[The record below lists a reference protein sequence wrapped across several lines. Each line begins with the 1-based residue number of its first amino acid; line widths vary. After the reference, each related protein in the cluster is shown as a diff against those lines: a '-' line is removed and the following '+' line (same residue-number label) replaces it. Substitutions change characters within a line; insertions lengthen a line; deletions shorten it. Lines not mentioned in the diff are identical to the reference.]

1 MSNWPV
7 QDSEVNIM
15 TEMLAKDYMTKDVV
29 SVEIPSGRDDV
40 LRILKR
46 TGISGV
52 PVVKGPQKK
61 LIGIVTRK
69 DILRQAEETQVALL
83 MSSKPLTIRPD
94 VTLNEAAEIMTKM
107 NVRRLPVIDGENLVG
122 ILSVSDLVSAVAKLN
137 DHREIGAGFVSKKT
151 YALWEDTPLPVVGR
165 IMELAHSDAMPILN
179 SENKL
184 TGIISERD
192 LIRCSSIE
200 DDVQTSDFST
210 GTDDDEWTWESIRD
224 NHTIS
229 YGVSKVELPNRPV
242 KVCMVKK
249 VLAVP
254 INAEVSDCALKMK
267 RGRVDQ
273 LPIINNDMKLS
284 GMLFDRDLI
293 KALIK

>member
-1 MSNWPV
+1 
-7 QDSEVNIM
+7 
-15 TEMLAKDYMTKDVV
+15 MLAKDYMTKDVV
-29 SVEIPSGRDDV
+29 TVEIPSNRDDV

-69 DILRQAEETQVALL
+69 DILRKAEETQVALL
-83 MSSKPLTIRPD
+83 MTADPLTIRPD
-94 VTLNEAAEIMTKM
+94 VTLSEAAEIMTKM
-107 NVRRLPVIDGENLVG
+107 NVRRLPVVEGDTLLGL
-122 ILSVSDLVSAVAKLN
+122 LSVSDLVGAVAKLN
-137 DHREIGAGFVSKKT
+137 DTREIRSGFVSKKT
-151 YALWEDTPLPVVGR
+151 YALWEETPLPVVGR
-165 IMELAHSDAMPILN
+165 IMELARSDAMPILN

-229 YGVSKVELPNRPV
+229 YGISKVELPNRPV
-242 KVCMVKK
+242 KLCMVKK
-249 VLAVP
+249 VISVP
-254 INAEVSDCALKMK
+254 LNAEISDCALKMK

-273 LPIINNDMKLS
+273 LPVINNDMKLT
-284 GMLFDRDLI
+284 GMLFDRDVI
-293 KALIK
+293 RALIK

>member
-1 MSNWPV
+1 
-7 QDSEVNIM
+7 M

-94 VTLNEAAEIMTKM
+94 VTLNEAAAIMTKM

>member
-1 MSNWPV
+1 
-7 QDSEVNIM
+7 M

-29 SVEIPSGRDDV
+29 TVEIPSNRDDV

-69 DILRQAEETQVALL
+69 DILRKAEETQVALL
-83 MSSKPLTIRPD
+83 MTADPLTIRPD
-94 VTLNEAAEIMTKM
+94 VTLSEAAEIMTKM
-107 NVRRLPVIDGENLVG
+107 NVRRLPVVEGDTLLGL
-122 ILSVSDLVSAVAKLN
+122 LSVSDLVGAVAKLN
-137 DHREIGAGFVSKKT
+137 DTREIRSGFVSKKT
-151 YALWEDTPLPVVGR
+151 YALWEETPLPVVGR
-165 IMELAHSDAMPILN
+165 IMELARSDAMPILN

-229 YGVSKVELPNRPV
+229 YGISKVELPNRPV
-242 KVCMVKK
+242 KLCMVKK
-249 VLAVP
+249 VISVP
-254 INAEVSDCALKMK
+254 LNAEISDCALKMK

-273 LPIINNDMKLS
+273 LPVINNDMKLT
-284 GMLFDRDLI
+284 GMLFDRDVI
-293 KALIK
+293 RALIK

>member
-1 MSNWPV
+1 
-7 QDSEVNIM
+7 M
-15 TEMLAKDYMTKDVV
+15 TTEEMLAKDYMTKDVV
-29 SVEIPSGRDDV
+29 SVEIPSSRDDV

-52 PVVKGPQKK
+52 PVVKGDQ

-69 DILRQAEETQVALL
+69 DILHNAEENQIALL
-83 MSSKPLTIRPD
+83 MSPEPLTIRPD
-94 VTLNEAAEIMTKM
+94 ATLAEAAEVMTNC
-107 NVRRLPVIDGENLVG
+107 NVRRLPVVEGNKLVG
-122 ILSVSDLVSAVAKLN
+122 LLSVSDLVSAVAKIN
-137 DHREIGAGFVSKKT
+137 DKREIRDRFVDKQT
-151 YALWEDTPLPVVGR
+151 FAIWEETPLPVVGR
-165 IMELAHSDAMPILN
+165 IMELAEVDAMPILN

-192 LIRCSSIE
+192 LIRCSRIE

-229 YGVSKVELPNRPV
+229 YGISKVELPNRPV
-242 KVCMVKK
+242 KDVMVTK
-249 VLAVP
+249 VISVP
-254 INAEVSDCALKMK
+254 NNAEISDCALKMK

-273 LPIINNDMKLS
+273 MPIIDNDQRLS
-284 GMLFDRDLI
+284 GMLFDRDVI
-293 KALIK
+293 TALYEAE